1 MFECVLNVPLKQAIN
16 NIFHIFKHTYH
27 ASKPL
32 YAPAL
37 NSRYAPLPP
46 LSAGPIYRPA
56 PFFSPHLPHSYAYT
70 YPFLFDVNI
79 YTVNLSPQ
87 SLKHNRNKKISSY
100 SC

>member
-1 MFECVLNVPLKQAIN
+1 MPPN
-16 NIFHIFKHTYH
+16 HSMH
-27 ASKPL
+27 
-32 YAPAL
+32 
-37 NSRYAPLPP
+37 LPSTPDTLPSP

-56 PFFSPHLPHSYAYT
+56 PFFFPHLPHSYAYT